1 MTNNLHYLNP
11 FARHSPQKPQLC
23 GATTIKII
31 LDTRGIDCGYF
42 GPEDFAYDLGSHID
56 ENDVKSFRPKLRTRA
71 LKSGNIEIGLLF
83 EDFEK
88 PELQR
93 MLKEKYNLETQVY
106 RPSEIPNIERF
117 LCEHIDANNGI
128 IANFRWE
135 PFRGGKN
142 EGHFVVAV
150 AYDENNKEL
159 YVADPSP
166 INPEYW
172 KHELQRFVYGM
183 QSVWEETDGKKRER
197 GFIVFSGP
205 IYREKDNPKEIE
217 SFLNDISTYEPPK
230 EILVREQRS
239 IPLNHKGQRLRRRD
253 LDKII
258 VSEH

>member
-1 MTNNLHYLNP
+1 MVKTFHYLNP

-23 GATTIKII
+23 GATTIKIA
-31 LDTRGIDCGYF
+31 LDTRGIDAGYF
-42 GPEDFAYDLGSHID
+42 GSEDLAYYIGSRID
-56 ENDVKSFRPKLRTRA
+56 ENDAKSFRPKLRTRA
-71 LKSGNIEIGLLF
+71 LKSGSIEIGLLF

-88 PELQR
+88 PELQK
-93 MLKEKYNLETQVY
+93 MLKAKYNLDTRVY
-106 RPSEIPNIERF
+106 HLSEITHIEKF
-117 LCEHIDANNGI
+117 LCENIDANNSI

-150 AYDENNKEL
+150 AYDEKNKEL

-172 KHELQRFVYGM
+172 KDELQRFVYGM
-183 QSVWEETDGKKRER
+183 QPVWEETDGKTRER

-205 IYREKDNPKEIE
+205 ICREKDNPQEIE
-217 SFLNDISTYEPPK
+217 SLLKDIPTYEPPK

-239 IPLNHKGQRLRRRD
+239 IPLNHRGQKLRKRD

-258 VSEH
+258 VS